1 MLRKN
6 RLLYHLYDK
15 LRLTLPIKRTFMLFG
30 HEW

>member
-15 LRLTLPIKRTFMLFG
+15 LRLTLGIKLTFTLLG
-30 HEW
+30 HQ